1 MSNKYPISPPA
12 NYVTPTAIGFADS
25 AGDLALVGDD
35 LPLPVAPTRAAA
47 PVPLEGSA
55 SQAAVAGPFVPL
67 RDAPVHLELRGAW
80 TGQVALL
87 RSTDGG
93 ATRSGVTA
101 GGLPWATFTAN
112 ANEVVWQEGEQG
124 ASLYLD
130 IALTS
135 GTVAYRVSQ

>member
-1 MSNKYPISPPA
+1 MSTKYPISPPA

-35 LPLPVAPTRAAA
+35 LPLPVVSTRAAA
-47 PVPLEGSA
+47 PAPLEGST
-55 SQAAVAGPFVPL
+55 SQASVAGPFVPL
-67 RDAPVHLELRGAW
+67 RDAPVHLELRGTW
-80 TGQVALL
+80 SGQVSLQ

-101 GGLPWATFTAN
+101 GGMPWATFATN

-124 ASLYLD
+124 AALYLD

-135 GTVAYRVSQ
+135 GTVSYRVSQ